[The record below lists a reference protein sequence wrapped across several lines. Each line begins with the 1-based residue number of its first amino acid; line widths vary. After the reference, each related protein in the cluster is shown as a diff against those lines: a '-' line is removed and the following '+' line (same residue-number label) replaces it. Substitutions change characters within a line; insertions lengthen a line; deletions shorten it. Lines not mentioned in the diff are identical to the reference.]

1 MTYNALYKLDMPDEA
16 NSIKVQPNDTDGTY
30 TTVDNNESI
39 NEKPITITNSEEK
52 YDYIGLDDSGGLYN
66 TINET
71 NSKEDYFD
79 KNKDTHPI
87 QDTNMDVYNVP
98 DDDNTES
105 PETEENRPVVPGGQ
119 EADVTYAVVN
129 KNKNGDTEN
138 NVISLSTFRS

>member
-16 NSIKVQPNDTDGTY
+16 NSIKVQPNDTDETY

-39 NEKPITITNSEEK
+39 NEKPIKIPNSEEK

-71 NSKEDYFD
+71 NSKEEYFD
-79 KNKDTHPI
+79 KNKDTQPI
-87 QDTNMDVYNVP
+87 QDTNMNVYNVP

-105 PETEENRPVVPGGQ
+105 PETEQNRPVVASDQ

-129 KNKNGDTEN
+129 KNKYGDTEN

>member
-16 NSIKVQPNDTDGTY
+16 NSIKVQSNATDETY

-39 NEKPITITNSEEK
+39 NEKPNSEEK

-71 NSKEDYFD
+71 NSKEEYFY
-79 KNKDTHPI
+79 KNKDTQPI
-87 QDTNMDVYNVP
+87 QDTNMNVYNVP

-105 PETEENRPVVPGGQ
+105 PETEQNRPVVAGGQ
-119 EADVTYAVVN
+119 EAAVTYAVVN
-129 KNKNGDTEN
+129 KNKYGDTEN
-138 NVISLSTFRS
+138 KVISLSTFRS